1 MNGRDKLVKVIRAAA
16 EEAAAIRARVE
27 RLEDLLRTL
36 ADKVEA
42 APTSPPAPADP
53 KGGEA

>member
-1 MNGRDKLVKVIRAAA
+1 MSGSGRETLVKVIRHAA
-16 EEAAAIRARVE
+16 EEAAAIRARLD
-27 RLEDLLRTL
+27 RLEELLRTV

-42 APTSPPAPADP
+42 APTSPPADP